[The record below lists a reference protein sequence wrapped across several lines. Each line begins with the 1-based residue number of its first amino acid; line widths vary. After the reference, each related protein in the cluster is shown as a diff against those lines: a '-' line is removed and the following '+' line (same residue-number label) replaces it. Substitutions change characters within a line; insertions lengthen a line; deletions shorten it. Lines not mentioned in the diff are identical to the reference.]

1 MKKAK
6 RVVVTGGAG
15 QIAYALLFKI
25 ANGDLLGPDQPIALR
40 ILEIPE
46 MTQALEGV
54 QMELEDCAFPLLHE
68 VVIGSDPFKLFK
80 DVEIALLVGAKPRG
94 PGMER
99 KDLLQDNGK
108 IFIQQGRALNE
119 AAHRDVKALVV
130 GNPCNTNCW
139 IAMHNAPDLNKK
151 NFHAMMRLDQN
162 RATGQLAKKG
172 GVHVST
178 VKKTVVWG
186 NHSATQVPDYFNA
199 NIEGKQA
206 REHIQDQA
214 WFEDTFIPMI
224 QKRGAAVIEK
234 RGKSSAASAA
244 QAAVDSIKD
253 ILTPTPEGDIYSSAV
268 CSDGNPYGIAEDL
281 IFSFPCRTKKG
292 GEWEFVPGIPIN
304 NSLKEKLK
312 RSEKELIE
320 ERDLVKD
327 LVKGAVKQKS
337 S

>member
-25 ANGDLLGPDQPIALR
+25 ANGDLLGPDQPIALH

-46 MTQALEGV
+46 MIQALEGV
-54 QMELEDCAFPLLHE
+54 QMELEDCAYPLLHE

-119 AAHRDVKALVV
+119 AAHRDVKVLVV

-162 RATGQLAKKG
+162 RATAQLAKKG
-172 GVHVST
+172 GVHLSQ
-178 VKKTVVWG
+178 VKKTVIWG

-199 NIEGKQA
+199 HIQGKHA
-206 REHIQDQA
+206 HEHIQDQA

-224 QKRGAAVIEK
+224 QKRGAVVIEK

-253 ILTPTPEGDIYSSAV
+253 ILIPTPEGEHYSSAV
-268 CSDGNPYGIAEDL
+268 CSDGNPYGIEEDL
-281 IFSFPCRTKKG
+281 IFSFPCRTKTG
-292 GEWEFVPGIPIN
+292 GNWEFVSGISIN

-312 RSEKELIE
+312 RTEKELIE

-327 LVKGAVKQKS
+327 LVKVGAR
-337 S
+337 

>member
-1 MKKAK
+1 MVKKAK

-25 ANGDLLGPDQPIALR
+25 AQGDLLGPDQPIALH

-46 MTQALEGV
+46 MIQALEGV
-54 QMELEDCAFPLLHE
+54 QMELDDCAYPLLHE

-80 DVEIALLVGAKPRG
+80 DVDIALLVGAKPRG

-99 KDLLQDNGK
+99 KDLLQENGR
-108 IFIQQGRALNE
+108 IFIQQGKALNE
-119 AAHRDVKALVV
+119 AANRDVKVLVV

-139 IAMHNAPDLNKK
+139 IAMHNAPDLNQK

-162 RATGQLAKKG
+162 RATSQLAKKG
-172 GVHVST
+172 GVPLEH
-178 VKKTVVWG
+178 VKKTVIWG
-186 NHSATQVPDYFNA
+186 NHSSTQVPDYFNA
-199 NIEGKQA
+199 EIQQKLA
-206 REHIQDQA
+206 HEHINDKA
-214 WFEDTFIPMI
+214 WFEETFIPTI

-253 ILTPTPEGDIYSSAV
+253 ILTPTPEGEYYSSAV
-268 CSDGNPYGIAEDL
+268 YSKGNPYGIEEDL
-281 IFSFPCRTKKG
+281 VFSFPCRTKKN

-304 NSLKEKLK
+304 SSLKEKLK
-312 RSEKELIE
+312 RTEKELIE
-320 ERDLVKD
+320 ERDLVAGTARK
-327 LVKGAVKQKS
+327 
-337 S
+337 